1 MSEGSSLYMI
11 KNLENPETR
20 NGENYLT
27 QVNPNVLRFLACPW
41 VTVGTGILQIC
52 VSIGRNHRTAPRP
65 RSKAIKAIKAIFVA
79 FISIFESKHAEN
91 DKIRVLSFK
100 TF

>member
-1 MSEGSSLYMI
+1 MELKFTIEESWIQFYPGS
-11 KNLENPETR
+11 
-20 NGENYLT
+20 GVT

-41 VTVGTGILQIC
+41 VTVGTGKLQIC
-52 VSIGRNHRTAPRP
+52 VGIGRNHRTAPGP
-65 RSKAIKAIKAIFVA
+65 RSKAIKTIFVA